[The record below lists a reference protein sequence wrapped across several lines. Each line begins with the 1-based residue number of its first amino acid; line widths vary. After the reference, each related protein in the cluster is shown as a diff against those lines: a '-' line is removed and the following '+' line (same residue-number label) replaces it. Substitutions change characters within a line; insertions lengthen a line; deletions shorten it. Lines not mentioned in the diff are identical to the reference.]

1 MGTRRT
7 ERVECAHRQS
17 SAVPI
22 EEEQE
27 RKGVNLLSD
36 PYRAGNRAYR
46 TTVITTHLGPTST
59 HTSTATATDH
69 EPWDAS
75 VTPSSTAAPWTASTV
90 ATFPDR
96 VRASAPL
103 LAHST
108 CTARTRG
115 AIEHAAAMSDGQIGP
130 LLPCARKSRALASH
144 AHGGCVRHARARVY
158 RVGHAPPTPPAC
170 VWHAGSSGA
179 HL

>member
-1 MGTRRT
+1 MYDTLGPESMRRRMR
-7 ERVECAHRQS
+7 ERCVPSSPTTPRQHP
-17 SAVPI
+17 VVQI
-22 EEEQE
+22 
-27 RKGVNLLSD
+27 RNFFKSD
-36 PYRAGNRAYR
+36 PYTEPPGIGNRAYR

-170 VWHAGSSGA
+170 V
-179 HL
+179 

>member
-1 MGTRRT
+1 MRMRTRGWMGGA
-7 ERVECAHRQS
+7 VS
-17 SAVPI
+17 SCDMHTSPDALHADLVQIRNFLKRP
-22 EEEQE
+22 
-27 RKGVNLLSD
+27 V
-36 PYRAGNRAYR
+36 RAGNRACR
-46 TTVITTHLGPTST
+46 PTVITTDLGPTST
-59 HTSTATATDH
+59 QISTATATDH

-170 VWHAGSSGA
+170 V
-179 HL
+179 